1 MKTTF
6 ETWRQGV
13 AGFCGAGVLM
23 LVGGCTAAQPRPA
36 TAAPAAAVTAP
47 ETTPATAAAPPPAAP
62 AAEAPAS
69 DPDTPQN
76 TETPEAPEGQPAEKQ
91 NLHFGQSAEAA
102 PARAPIAP
110 PDGVWLTDETG
121 QQYYLDKLEKQ
132 EGTYRRMEGAK
143 VRTRWGVVVDVVRE
157 DDQYFYYKI
166 YKPEV
171 VAAPS
176 AQQKALDT
184 EQIAAT
190 YRAEI
195 PEVDR
200 LAFTPFSQG
209 LPNSGQWRNGFD
221 LADMNGDGFL
231 DIVHG
236 PARKS
241 FSRPTIF
248 LGDGKGTWRRWREA
262 QFAPLAYDYG
272 TAAAADLNGD
282 GHQDMVLGVHL
293 HGLIALLGDGKGNF
307 TNWSDGLDFE
317 VATGKPGGG
326 DGGGFSTRALTIAD
340 WNGDKRPDII
350 ALGEGPRLNVAS
362 GKGEGGP
369 PGSSQSYGVVVY
381 LNQPDGKWKRFDQGT
396 GKVNP
401 FGDSIVT
408 ADFNGDRRPD
418 FLVGTN
424 AMGRA
429 DLLGL
434 NQPQG
439 AKKEREGWEQVTLDL
454 VRPRSFVRAVTTAD
468 FDGDKRLDLAL
479 AYSSFEGAV
488 WRTGI
493 DVLLNR
499 LDRGAGQWER
509 RIATVEETRKGFFAL
524 GAGDA
529 DGDGKADLVAL
540 TEEGKTA
547 ILLGDGKGGF
557 AREKTVPPPYP
568 GECRGYGIKLRDLD
582 GDGRSELVSSFAGEA
597 SAMFA
602 PLLCPSGGGI
612 TAWKIGTK

>member
-6 ETWRQGV
+6 EAWSRAA
-13 AGFCGAGVLM
+13 AGFCGAL
-23 LVGGCTAAQPRPA
+23 LLAGGCAAAQPRPA
-36 TAAPAAAVTAP
+36 TAGPA
-47 ETTPATAAAPPPAAP
+47 ATAAAPQAAAAPEAKPAAP
-62 AAEAPAS
+62 APEAPAS

-76 TETPEAPEGQPAEKQ
+76 TETSEAPESRPADPKQPLQ
-91 NLHFGQSAEAA
+91 FGQSAEAA
-102 PARAPIAP
+102 PARAELAP

-132 EGTYRRMEGAK
+132 EGTYRRMDGSK
-143 VRTRWGVVVDVVRE
+143 VRTRWGVVVEVVKE

-171 VAAPS
+171 AAAPNL
-176 AQQKALDT
+176 QQKALDA
-184 EQIAAT
+184 EQIAAA

-200 LAFTPFSQG
+200 LAFTAFSQG
-209 LPNSGQWRNGFD
+209 LPTSGQWRNGFD

-231 DIVHG
+231 DVVHG

-262 QFAPLAYDYG
+262 QFTPLAYDYG

-282 GHQDMVLGVHL
+282 GHQDVVLGVHL

-307 TNWSDGLDFE
+307 TNWSDGLDFV
-317 VATGKPGGG
+317 VATGKPG
-326 DGGGFSTRALTIAD
+326 DGGGFSTRALKIAD

-424 AMGRA
+424 AMGRS

-439 AKKEREGWEQVTLDL
+439 AKKDREGWEQVTLDL
-454 VRPRSFVRAVTTAD
+454 VRPRSFVRAVATAD

-499 LDRGAGQWER
+499 LDRGGKWER

-524 GAGDA
+524 GTGDA

-547 ILLGDGKGGF
+547 VLLGDGKGGF
-557 AREKTVPPPYP
+557 SRQKTVPPPYP
-568 GECRGYGIKLRDLD
+568 GGCRGYAVALRDLD